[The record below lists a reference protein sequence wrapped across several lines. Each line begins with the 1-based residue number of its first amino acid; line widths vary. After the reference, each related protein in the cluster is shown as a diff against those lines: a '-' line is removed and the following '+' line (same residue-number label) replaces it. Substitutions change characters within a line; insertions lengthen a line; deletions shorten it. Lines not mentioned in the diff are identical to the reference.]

1 MIANLGDWKL
11 KLIQDILSLKKEQ
24 SLEKIASEIAVL
36 KANEAAITAQ
46 EAAFK
51 AAIKP
56 IRKTITVEEMV
67 KEQNYKPIKREN
79 FYKKVAK
86 LQIEE
91 PLEDLLKML
100 D

>member
-1 MIANLGDWKL
+1 MTINLGDWKL
-11 KLIQDILSLKKEQ
+11 KLIQDIMSLKKEQ
-24 SLEKIASEIAVL
+24 SLEKIESEITIL
-36 KANEAAITAQ
+36 KAKEAKITEQ

-56 IRKTITVEEMV
+56 IRKTISVEEMV
-67 KEQNYKPIKREN
+67 KEQNYKPIKRED
-79 FYKKVAK
+79 FYQKVAK